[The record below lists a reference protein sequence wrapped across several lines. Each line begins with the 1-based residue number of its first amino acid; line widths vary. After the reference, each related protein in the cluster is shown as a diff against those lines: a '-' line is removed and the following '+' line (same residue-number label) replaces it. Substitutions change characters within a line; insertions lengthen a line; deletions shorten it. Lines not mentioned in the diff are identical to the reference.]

1 MASVKFGTKQWNDV
15 EQLMVVESNSRG
27 KALLVLQFYNGAVSN
42 EPISLGNG
50 LRIEARNN
58 DMYNYVE
65 TDNCA
70 TVYGDVVA
78 AVIGNSLYV
87 DGFIADF
94 KSTRGSVVVDRNI
107 KICHGREAME
117 RQGMGQA
124 YKQQRILHIT
134 GQLKNLTIKA
144 IPNARV
150 ETVIW
155 GKIAHLEVPNCGYI
169 KGNVQLANV
178 GNVIKCTYGKS
189 TAASTKKLRE
199 QRKARSAEF
208 DRTFGELF
216 NDASFNVNRN

>member
-15 EQLMVVESNSRG
+15 EQLTVVESNSKG
-27 KALLVLQFYNGAVSN
+27 KALLILQFYNGAVSN

-50 LRIEARNN
+50 LRIEAKNT

-78 AVIGNSLYV
+78 AVIGNCLYV

-107 KICHGREAME
+107 KICHGKEALE
-117 RQGMGQA
+117 RQGMGQT
-124 YKQQRILHIT
+124 YKQQRVLHIS
-134 GQLKNLTIKA
+134 GHLKNLVVKM

-169 KGNVQLANV
+169 KGNVQLATV
-178 GNVIKCTYGKS
+178 GNIIKCTYGKS
-189 TAASTKKLRE
+189 TASSTKKLRE
-199 QRKARSAEF
+199 QREARGREF
-208 DRTFGELF
+208 DKTFGELF
-216 NDASFNVNRN
+216 NSASFNVKRS